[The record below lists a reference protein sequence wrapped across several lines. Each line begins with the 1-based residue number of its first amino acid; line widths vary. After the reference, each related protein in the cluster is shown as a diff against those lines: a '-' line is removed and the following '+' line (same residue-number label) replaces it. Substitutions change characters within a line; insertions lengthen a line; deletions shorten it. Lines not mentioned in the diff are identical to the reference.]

1 MKENV
6 LAMLKALLA
15 RSGHEGQLLR
25 FLPSEVT
32 KQLQGYPRPQTFDA
46 NALLSPLSWSLPIHY
61 SWFSETVKKYPRDLQ
76 PLLLGALLPEQAVG
90 IQKMLSLPLPPK
102 ESPPFLRP
110 FLLDLLRKTLQEPTI
125 LSEHYLSH
133 SPLNVL
139 LSLERKQLIQL
150 INFLGIYDLATD
162 LRQIVDKELLRKIY
176 GALTQQQLH
185 FLHYCTKQPI
195 KWLSPKLGLSTWD
208 GSKKQLGTLLHY
220 RGLIRLAKALA
231 QENISFKWHLMHRLD
246 TGRAK
251 IIQNEFYQ
259 KQDPSLLTYFKNQVL
274 HTAKRYFL

>member
-1 MKENV
+1 MKQNV

-15 RSGHEGQLLR
+15 QSGHEGQLLR
-25 FLPSEVT
+25 FLPSEVA
-32 KQLQGYPRPQTFDA
+32 KQLQGCPRPQTFDS
-46 NALLSPLSWSLPIHY
+46 NTFLSPLSWSTSIHF
-61 SWFSETVKKYPRDLQ
+61 SWFSETLKIYPRDLQ
-76 PLLLGALLPEQAVG
+76 PFLLGALLPEQAKG
-90 IQKMLSLPLPPK
+90 IQQMLSLPITPK
-102 ESPPFLRP
+102 EPSPFLRS
-110 FLLDLLRKTLQEPTI
+110 FLLDLLRQELQEPDI
-125 LSEHYLSH
+125 LNEHYLSH

-162 LRQIVDKELLRKIY
+162 QRQIVDKELLKKIY

-185 FLHYCTKQPI
+185 FLHYCAKQPI

-208 GSKKQLGTLLHY
+208 GSKKQLGILLHY
-220 RGLIRLAKALA
+220 RGLIRLAKAIA
-231 QENISFKWHLMHRLD
+231 QEDVSFKWHLMHRLD

-259 KQDPSLLTYFKNQVL
+259 KQDPSLLSYFKNQVL